1 MSKIAEQAES
11 LGALRS
17 KIELTL
23 HTHHAGRLWTGRGIE
38 TGKPQIIGMKQFL
51 MICGAIKQNASKD
64 DPYADYWL
72 IKIEDKIHETN
83 AELIAVG
90 QLVESLIASLPPELS
105 VEENINVA
113 PLKLPVYTGG
123 QHGYL
128 ALRALIEYD
137 RQVRQILLAH
147 HVALIGRNETE
158 ALIRRAGHAIRSL
171 CALSSQ
177 YPGYSGTT
185 RDDFAAKN
193 AKSADALQKFGELPN
208 DVLSGENRSAFAPVI
223 QRPSAPSFAPSASVG
238 FDD

>member
-1 MSKIAEQAES
+1 MSKIAEQTEA

-17 KIELTL
+17 KIELTI

-38 TGKPQIIGMKQFL
+38 SGKPQIVGMKQFL
-51 MICGAIKQNASKD
+51 MICGAIKQNASKN

-72 IKIEDKIHETN
+72 IQIEDKIHETN
-83 AELIAVG
+83 AELSAVAEM
-90 QLVESLIASLPPELS
+90 VKRLISSLPPELS
-105 VEENINVA
+105 VEENINLS

-137 RQVRQILLAH
+137 RLVRQVLLAH
-147 HVALIGRNETE
+147 HVALIGRSETE

-171 CALSSQ
+171 CALSGQ

-185 RDDFAAKN
+185 RDDFAANN
-193 AKSADALQKFGELPN
+193 AKATAALEKFGELPA
-208 DVLSGENRSAFAPVI
+208 DVLSGEHRSVFAPVI
-223 QRPSAPSFAPSASVG
+223 YNT
-238 FDD
+238 